1 MALWLVCQII
11 QGMTALCFEDMQ
23 AVHGEADLEMS
34 WEFLTSVST
43 SLPIK

>member
-1 MALWLVCQII
+1 
-11 QGMTALCFEDMQ
+11 MTALCFEDMQ

-43 SLPIK
+43 SLPLK